1 MSTIRSEKRSSAR
14 NAFGRDWSKNASIR
28 NLATD
33 TSRGVDRLVDASS
46 ALVAVPWKTGGSGA
60 LALLPLGFTGAVP
73 NDEKKQ
79 PPLLNA
85 HASSVAAFQLAPLA
99 SLTLATAARD
109 RQVKVW
115 RLPSNETLVPGTI
128 PTEPIVAF
136 DAVPKRVEALQWHC
150 SAANVLAVAGGGDNV
165 ITVCDVLRASVV
177 SVLNGA
183 SDRATSLA
191 WSDDGAQLAVA
202 NRDRSLRIYDVRAQS
217 KPIAE
222 RAAAHSGSKGFVA
235 TFVPRYDEALGSATM
250 SAEPICTVGFG
261 DGACRELALWDQRKL
276 ATPLLRSTIDHD
288 SGWLQPFYDSGTGV
302 LFLGGKGRAIYY
314 YELNPAQGTAQLIN
328 KHLTATAFDA
338 LCLVP
343 KRVLD
348 TRECELARFLLL
360 TSTGTIDTVSIHV
373 PRKNKDVFHDD
384 VYERVPSG
392 EPSST
397 AEEWSSGAR
406 RPIATVSLRPKGM
419 RSVYDLSL
427 EDGGKERSLV
437 AVETTDVPTAAVA
450 TDKSGSVQ
458 RKLPG
463 WLYSSFDS
471 VFAKLSRP
479 MASLFL
485 FKDDKAA
492 SPLQTYVLK
501 NATATAAVD
510 NETDFEIVTRDN
522 VHVVVRVADRTERDS
537 WLASIRLIVSAAEQV
552 SPLMSPL
559 VTPGSSPP
567 TQSFMEQARAS
578 PANTKSGLVPRL
590 SFGHMR
596 ERTEAAQAAA
606 AAAAAASGHEHSSV
620 DMLMSHRE
628 ELVTPRITAS
638 SAQRIEGELLRRG
651 TSFRDK
657 EAEKHNTDT
666 QKLPTKGRAFAS
678 LRYGILAFYK
688 DKQHC
693 RTAVRDP
700 VDSLHIDRLVAVR
713 VLEEVGISSDDND
726 DDDAADD
733 ESDDDAD
740 TDAELR
746 RNKSLSSQS
755 CAFRVVTP
763 DRIIDLVAASA
774 SERARWVRHLSSEI
788 EDSDDA
794 RRTRQGSVF
803 EYGGFMFGWQARFL
817 AVYGQELLMFT
828 DQSATEP
835 LKRLALS
842 NLTEVEL
849 VPETVAGVTS
859 QSGLR
864 LEFSTGTKLRLRGTS
879 EVSARRWAECLSFLR
894 KFASDVYAQL
904 LPDVADNIEGAEV
917 ESDQAMQAD
926 GTMLEMTL
934 VKKGDQ
940 RIMLL
945 LYNDSRR
952 LRLFQVPASVRV
964 LREDCVVVLDT
975 GTALWQWNGR
985 TSARIL
991 RAKGMDYMNRV
1002 NKKERGGLATI
1013 YVLNDGRAPDTDDA
1027 PVERFWRA
1035 LGVGSEPTSAQVAVA
1050 AHPAIQYV
1058 HPMVFAVMRDLSL
1071 CFVHEGATPARTLLH
1086 SDNAYI
1092 VDCLNEIYVW
1102 IGKSSDMGQRKRA
1115 LRVAKLMRTRVDL
1128 EGHRRC
1134 DVHGEP
1140 FARIMRVIED
1150 GEPMIF
1156 RERFTGFPGMLPIN
1170 MTRVEKASKVAK
1182 RREQPRIDIPAL
1194 LDAPRAPLPDIAA
1207 AGPGEDGELVGPP
1220 VFPTSGPGVTV
1231 KVWVIEEFDKR
1242 PVQPKDYGRFFAG
1255 DSYVVLLTYERKGA
1269 PANIIFFHQG
1279 RDSSVN
1285 EQGTSAYMTRL
1296 MQDDLKGDCTQIRVL
1311 QGKEPADFLKLFD
1324 RAVVLRRGDYKR
1336 DASAAPAAAKPLL
1349 LFVQGFDDDCVR
1361 AVEVDASW
1369 KQLVHEGVF
1378 LLIDAAK
1385 ERAFRWIGAHARDCE
1400 RACADRVLKR
1410 YYAQCT
1416 NVVDEKPNGESK
1428 EFWATLGGAASEPLE
1443 ALPKRFDTRVFELSS
1458 ASGIVAVEPLAPP
1471 LRQDDLGPRSVYIVD
1486 SGVEL
1491 FVRFGSQSLH
1501 NERLFSLQVA
1511 QQLAAQSADK
1521 PTVWVTQEEKEPPG
1535 LRLLFH
1541 GWSNTVRGKELP
1553 TNMPW
1558 QDPIDQVL
1566 EDYTRVTFSYA
1577 ELLDG
1582 DNLPK
1587 NVDRTRLEDYL
1598 TDDEFQQVF
1607 QMTRADWTALPQW
1620 RLPELKKKANLF

>member
-1 MSTIRSEKRSSAR
+1 
-14 NAFGRDWSKNASIR
+14 
-28 NLATD
+28 L
-33 TSRGVDRLVDASS
+33 DA
-46 ALVAVPWKTGGSGA
+46 
-60 LALLPLGFTGAVP
+60 
-73 NDEKKQ
+73 
-79 PPLLNA
+79 
-85 HASSVAAFQLAPLA
+85 
-99 SLTLATAARD
+99 LTLATAARD
-109 RQVKVW
+109 RQVKIW
-115 RLPSNETLVPGTI
+115 RLPSNETLSPGTI
-128 PTEPIVAF
+128 PTAPVVAF

-165 ITVCDVLRASVV
+165 ITVCDVSHSSVV
-177 SVLNGA
+177 SVLGGA
-183 SDRATSLA
+183 SDRATSMS

-222 RAAAHSGSKGFVA
+222 RVLAHSGSKGFVA
-235 TFVPRYDEALGSATM
+235 TFVPRYDEALGTATM
-250 SAEPICTVGFG
+250 AAEPICTVGFG

-276 ATPLLRSTIDHD
+276 ANPLLRSTIDHG
-288 SGWLQPFYDSGTGV
+288 SGWLQAFYDSGTGV
-302 LFLGGKGRAIYY
+302 LFLGGKGRDIYY

-328 KHLTATAFDA
+328 KHLTGAAFDA

-348 TRECELARFLLL
+348 TKECELARFLLL
-360 TSTGTIDTVSIHV
+360 SSSGTIDTVSIHV

-392 EPSST
+392 EPSCT
-397 AEEWSSGAR
+397 AAEWASGAR
-406 RPIATVSLRPKGM
+406 RPIATVSLKPKGM

-427 EDGGKERSLV
+427 EDGGKERTLI
-437 AVETTDVPTAAVA
+437 AHETTDVPTAAVA
-450 TDKSGSVQ
+450 TDKSGMVQ

-501 NATATAAVD
+501 NASATAAHD

-567 TQSFMEQARAS
+567 ATSFMEHAASAAS
-578 PANTKSGLVPRL
+578 PSNVKSGLVPRL

-606 AAAAAASGHEHSSV
+606 AAAAASLGGGDHGGV

-628 ELVTPRITAS
+628 ALVTPRITAS
-638 SAQRIEGELLRRG
+638 STQRIEGELLRRG

-666 QKLPTKGRAFAS
+666 QTLPTKGRAFAS

-713 VLEEVGISSDDND
+713 VLEEVGINTND
-726 DDDAADD
+726 DDD
-733 ESDDDAD
+733 DDDGDGSDAD
-740 TDAELR
+740 ADADAELR

-755 CAFRVVTP
+755 CAFRIVTP

-774 SERARWVRHLSSEI
+774 SERARWVRHLSDEI

-794 RRTRQGSVF
+794 RRTRQGAVF
-803 EYGGFMFGWQARFL
+803 EYGGFMFGWQQRFL
-817 AVYGQELLMFT
+817 AVYGQELLMFS
-828 DQSATEP
+828 DQQSPEP

-849 VPETVAGVTS
+849 VPETVSGVAS

-904 LPDVADNIEGAEV
+904 LPDVADDIEAAAV

-964 LREDCVVVLDT
+964 LREDCVAVLDT

-985 TSARIL
+985 ASARIL

-1002 NKKERGGLATI
+1002 NKKERGGLAQI

-1035 LGVGSEPTSAQVAVA
+1035 LGVGNEPSSAQVAVS
-1050 AHPAIQYV
+1050 AHPAIQYA

-1071 CFVHEGATPARTLLH
+1071 CFVHEGATPARSLLH

-1102 IGKSSDMGQRKRA
+1102 VGKSSDLNQRKRA

-1207 AGPGEDGELVGPP
+1207 AGPGDDGELVGPP
-1220 VFPTSGPGVTV
+1220 VFPTSGPGVTI

-1242 PVQPKDYGRFFAG
+1242 PVRVEDYGRFFAG
-1255 DSYVVLLTYERKGA
+1255 DSYVVLLTYSRKGA

-1324 RAVVLRRGDYKR
+1324 RAVVLRRGDYQR
-1336 DASAAPAAAKPLL
+1336 DAVAAAAAATTAKPAL
-1349 LFVQGFDDDCVR
+1349 LFVQGFDEECVR

-1378 LLIDAAK
+1378 LLVDPAK
-1385 ERAFRWIGAHARDCE
+1385 QRAFRWVGAHARDCE
-1400 RACADRVLKR
+1400 RACAERVLKR
-1410 YYAQCT
+1410 YYAACT
-1416 NVVDEKPNGESK
+1416 TVVDETPNKESK
-1428 EFWATLGGAASEPLE
+1428 EFWAAMGGGTPSEPLE

-1458 ASGIVAVEPLAPP
+1458 ASGIVAVEPLSPP

-1491 FVRFGSQSLH
+1491 YVRFGSQSLH

-1511 QQLAAQSADK
+1511 QQLAEQSAEK

-1566 EDYTRVTFSYA
+1566 ADYTRVTFSYA

-1582 DNLPK
+1582 DNLPQ

-1607 QMTRADWTALPQW
+1607 QMTRADWNALPQW
-1620 RLPELKKKANLF
+1620 RLPDLKRKANLF

>member
-14 NAFGRDWSKNASIR
+14 NAFGRDWNKNASIR

-33 TSRGVDRLVDASS
+33 TSRAVDRLVDASA
-46 ALVAVPWKTGGSGA
+46 ALIGVPWKTGGSGA
-60 LALLPLGFTGAVP
+60 LALLPLGFTGNVP

-79 PPLLNA
+79 PPLLHA
-85 HASSVAAFQLAPLA
+85 HTSSIAAFQLAPLDA
-99 SLTLATAARD
+99 LTLATAARD
-109 RQVKVW
+109 RQVKIW
-115 RLPSNETLVPGTI
+115 RLPSNETLSPGTI
-128 PTEPIVAF
+128 PTAPVVAF

-165 ITVCDVLRASVV
+165 ITVCDVSHSSVV
-177 SVLNGA
+177 SVLGGA
-183 SDRATSLA
+183 SDRATSMS

-222 RAAAHSGSKGFVA
+222 RVLAHSGSKGFVA
-235 TFVPRYDEALGSATM
+235 TFVPRYDEALGTATM
-250 SAEPICTVGFG
+250 AAEPICTVGFG

-276 ATPLLRSTIDHD
+276 ANPLLRSTIDHG
-288 SGWLQPFYDSGTGV
+288 SGWLQAFYDSGTGV
-302 LFLGGKGRAIYY
+302 LFLGGKGRDIYY

-328 KHLTATAFDA
+328 KHLTGAAFDA

-348 TRECELARFLLL
+348 TKECELARFLLL
-360 TSTGTIDTVSIHV
+360 SSSGTIDTVSIHV

-392 EPSST
+392 EPSCT
-397 AEEWSSGAR
+397 AAEWASGAR
-406 RPIATVSLRPKGM
+406 RPIATVSLKPKGM

-427 EDGGKERSLV
+427 EDGGKERTLV
-437 AVETTDVPTAAVA
+437 AHETTDVPAAAVA
-450 TDKSGSVQ
+450 TDKSGLVQ

-501 NATATAAVD
+501 NASATAAHD

-537 WLASIRLIVSAAEQV
+537 WLASIRLIVSAAEQI

-567 TQSFMEQARAS
+567 ATSFMEHAASAAS
-578 PANTKSGLVPRL
+578 PSNVKSGLVPRL

-606 AAAAAASGHEHSSV
+606 AAAAASLGGGDHGGV

-628 ELVTPRITAS
+628 ALVTPRITAS
-638 SAQRIEGELLRRG
+638 STQRIEGELLRRG

-666 QKLPTKGRAFAS
+666 QTLPTKGRAFAS

-713 VLEEVGISSDDND
+713 VLEEVGINTND
-726 DDDAADD
+726 DDD
-733 ESDDDAD
+733 DDDGDGSDAD
-740 TDAELR
+740 ADADAELR

-755 CAFRVVTP
+755 CAFRIVTP

-774 SERARWVRHLSSEI
+774 SERARWVRHLSDEI

-794 RRTRQGSVF
+794 RRTRQGAVF
-803 EYGGFMFGWQARFL
+803 EYGGFMFGWQQRFL
-817 AVYGQELLMFT
+817 AVYGQELLMFS
-828 DQSATEP
+828 DQQSPEP

-849 VPETVAGVTS
+849 VPETVSGVAS

-904 LPDVADNIEGAEV
+904 LPDVADDIEAAAV

-964 LREDCVVVLDT
+964 LREDCVAVLDT

-985 TSARIL
+985 ASARIL

-1002 NKKERGGLATI
+1002 NKKERGGLAQI

-1027 PVERFWRA
+1027 PVALLARARRRQRAELGAGGRVGASGDSVRASDGVCGDARPLALLRARRRDAGALAAALGQRVHCRLPQRDLRVGGQVVRSESAQARAARRQADAHARRPRGPSALRCARRAVCAHHARDRGRRADDFSRA
-1035 LGVGSEPTSAQVAVA
+1035 LHRLPGHAADQHDARREGVQGRQAPRA
-1050 AHPAIQYV
+1050 ATHR
-1058 HPMVFAVMRDLSL
+1058 HS
-1071 CFVHEGATPARTLLH
+1071 GAAR
-1086 SDNAYI
+1086 
-1092 VDCLNEIYVW
+1092 
-1102 IGKSSDMGQRKRA
+1102 RA
-1115 LRVAKLMRTRVDL
+1115 ARATA
-1128 EGHRRC
+1128 GHRRRRPWRRRRA
-1134 DVHGEP
+1134 GRP
-1140 FARIMRVIED
+1140 ARLSDEW
-1150 GEPMIF
+1150 
-1156 RERFTGFPGMLPIN
+1156 TGRHDQG
-1170 MTRVEKASKVAK
+1170 
-1182 RREQPRIDIPAL
+1182 
-1194 LDAPRAPLPDIAA
+1194 
-1207 AGPGEDGELVGPP
+1207 VG
-1220 VFPTSGPGVTV
+1220 
-1231 KVWVIEEFDKR
+1231 D
-1242 PVQPKDYGRFFAG
+1242 
-1255 DSYVVLLTYERKGA
+1255 
-1269 PANIIFFHQG
+1269 
-1279 RDSSVN
+1279 
-1285 EQGTSAYMTRL
+1285 
-1296 MQDDLKGDCTQIRVL
+1296 
-1311 QGKEPADFLKLFD
+1311 
-1324 RAVVLRRGDYKR
+1324 
-1336 DASAAPAAAKPLL
+1336 
-1349 LFVQGFDDDCVR
+1349 
-1361 AVEVDASW
+1361 
-1369 KQLVHEGVF
+1369 
-1378 LLIDAAK
+1378 
-1385 ERAFRWIGAHARDCE
+1385 
-1400 RACADRVLKR
+1400 
-1410 YYAQCT
+1410 
-1416 NVVDEKPNGESK
+1416 
-1428 EFWATLGGAASEPLE
+1428 
-1443 ALPKRFDTRVFELSS
+1443 
-1458 ASGIVAVEPLAPP
+1458 
-1471 LRQDDLGPRSVYIVD
+1471 
-1486 SGVEL
+1486 
-1491 FVRFGSQSLH
+1491 
-1501 NERLFSLQVA
+1501 
-1511 QQLAAQSADK
+1511 
-1521 PTVWVTQEEKEPPG
+1521 
-1535 LRLLFH
+1535 
-1541 GWSNTVRGKELP
+1541 
-1553 TNMPW
+1553 
-1558 QDPIDQVL
+1558 
-1566 EDYTRVTFSYA
+1566 
-1577 ELLDG
+1577 
-1582 DNLPK
+1582 
-1587 NVDRTRLEDYL
+1587 
-1598 TDDEFQQVF
+1598 
-1607 QMTRADWTALPQW
+1607 
-1620 RLPELKKKANLF
+1620 